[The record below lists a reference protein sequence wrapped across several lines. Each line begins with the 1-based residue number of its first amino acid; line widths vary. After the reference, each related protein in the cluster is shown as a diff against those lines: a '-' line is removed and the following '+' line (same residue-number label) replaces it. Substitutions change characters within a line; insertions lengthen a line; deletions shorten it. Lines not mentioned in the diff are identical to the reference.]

1 MADPPTAAAAS
12 STTATTAA
20 SASASVGY
28 SLVGSYETVQVLS
41 PTTINDVVYCTIKTH
56 PSGVIASLPINKTLF
71 DAGQSGVE
79 LRAFAQA
86 IEQTMNDPRV
96 IAAAGS
102 QSIDDSGL
110 LADNVTFTVQYVDP
124 VHAPNGATALA
135 TVPVYA
141 LNFSNL
147 SSAGAQEGTV
157 NTTIDGV
164 YANLKAAAGG

>member
-12 STTATTAA
+12 STPTATATA
-20 SASASVGY
+20 SVASVGY
-28 SLVGSYETVQVLS
+28 ALVGSYETVQVLS
-41 PTTINDVVYCTIKTH
+41 PTTINDVVYCTIKTQ
-56 PSGVIASLPINKTLF
+56 PSGVVASLPINKTLF
-71 DAGQSGVE
+71 DAGQSGDE

-86 IEQTMNDPRV
+86 IETVMSDPRV
-96 IAAAGS
+96 IAGAGS

-141 LNFSNL
+141 LNYSNM
-147 SSAGAQEGTV
+147 SSAGAQENTV
-157 NTTIDGV
+157 NTIIDGV